1 MNRKGNAKGL
11 LKAIRANPTMSRRQ
25 KQQARAGVK
34 RKYHLR
40 IRRRSPHHSGQGFE
54 GFKEAS
60 LAGAKLVSTPVH
72 QAVEGYHLVNG
83 IRKMWKA
90 TEKWLTK
97 NS

>member
-1 MNRKGNAKGL
+1 MSRKGNPYGL
-11 LKAIRANPTMSRRQ
+11 LKAINANPNMSRQTKQ
-25 KQQARAGVK
+25 KARARV
-34 RKYHLR
+34 RKKFG
-40 IRRRSPHHSGQGFE
+40 IQPRSPRHTGRGQGFE

-90 TEKWLTK
+90 AEKWLNE